1 MRIAVNG
8 SSGFVG
14 NHVVKELIDQG
25 HGVVSIVRNESN
37 PRDVEFLES
46 VGAQV
51 EKLDLAGRD
60 SRLIHVLKDCEGL
73 VHLIGSIAPKRGE
86 TFDSLHVGMGRY
98 FFESAKEAGVS
109 RVVMV
114 TALGAGEHAPSMY
127 HRTKWLA
134 EEELRRSGLGH
145 VILRPSLIVGRKV
158 GHRDSKL
165 VRRYLNLIETK
176 SKVPL
181 ALGGKNKV
189 QPVFVG
195 DVAKAIAA
203 SFARDDL
210 LGKTLELAGSEVT
223 TMRGFVETLMDVVGK
238 KRPTRSIPRLL
249 AYLVASVAELAQEV
263 PIISRDQVKIAQMD
277 GVTEHNALAE
287 EFEMTPTPLRGALRC
302 YAGT

>member
-8 SSGFVG
+8 ASGFVG
-14 NHVVKELIDQG
+14 NHVVNELIDQG
-25 HGVVSIVRNESN
+25 HEVVSIVRNESD
-37 PRDVEFLES
+37 PRGVEFLES

-51 EKLDLAGRD
+51 EKLDLAARD
-60 SRLIHVLKDCEGL
+60 SRLTEILEDRGGL

-86 TFDSLHVGMGRY
+86 RFDSLHAGMARY
-98 FFESAKEAGVS
+98 FFESAKEAGVL

-134 EEELRRSGLGH
+134 EEELRKSGLGH

-165 VRRYLNLIETK
+165 VRRYLDLIETK
-176 SKVPL
+176 SRVPL
-181 ALGGKNKV
+181 ALGGRNKV

-210 LGKTLELAGSEVT
+210 LGKTLEIAGGEVT
-223 TMRGFVETLMDVVGK
+223 TMKGFVETLMDVVGK
-238 KRPTRSIPRLL
+238 KRPTRPIPRLL
-249 AYLVASVAELAQEV
+249 AYAVASVAELTQEV

-277 GVTEHNALAE
+277 GVTDHNALTEA
-287 EFEMTPTPLRGALRC
+287 FGMTPTPLREALAC